1 MPLFCDVAL
10 AVPLDMAFTYAIPPG
25 MEPVVGGRV
34 LVPFRQQRMSG
45 IVVELHDRAPQG
57 IDDFRNDGKEERVR
71 PQGLQPDFL
80 AMPGSAANEVA
91 ERVEFE
97 TSAAKA
103 AIENNPL
110 TAALKRCATPNQIF
124 PAASKAAPVHKSVP
138 ADPPISKASSNAKA
152 AWIRSVIEALDVAPV
167 LDEQLLKLGRWIAD
181 YYLAPIGEVFRTML
195 PLVAEFKRTIT
206 YRITDQGHMALHLA
220 GMSGSPARSQRTPDE
235 QLVEF
240 RVLDYL
246 AEREGVREQSLR
258 GATKVSK
265 ALLAGMVRKKW
276 IAREDVSAVRD
287 AVRTIKVAVLLG
299 AEAASEGKIAEA
311 SPPPDGPEARPHT
324 ETQHPQN
331 ERSAGDSPA
340 VAGATS
346 PRSSLAKKLNNN
358 QRALIDALAAAG
370 GRLPVE
376 TLRDLDVPRTTLATL
391 VRRGLIE
398 IVEEPEDRTAPKLK
412 PRRSPFEFE
421 FSPAQKEAV
430 KQILESVGARKFTGM
445 LLHGV
450 TGSGKTAVYLA
461 VMREVLE
468 QGRSSILLVPEIGLT
483 PAMAADLIQVFGD
496 EVAILHSGL
505 SDDERAEQWH
515 RIKRGEARVVV
526 GTRSAVFAPVSDLAL
541 VIVDEEQDSSYKQ
554 EETPRYHARDVAVMR
569 AKMAGAVVV
578 LGSATPSLE
587 SYYNAKK
594 HKYAL
599 LELPDRVEQRPLP
612 EVEILDMRQE
622 FQETGQEQVISRKL
636 AEEIRERLE
645 KKEQVMVLL
654 NRRGYSPV
662 VLCRACGETLQ
673 CKNCAV
679 SMTHHKREHKMEC
692 HYCGH
697 VAQIPNKCAK
707 CGSEYVYFVGTGSE
721 KLEEL
726 LHGMFPQARIGR
738 LDRDTVRGREDF
750 ERALNALNE
759 GELDMLVGTQM
770 IAKGHDVH
778 GVTLVGVVGAD
789 HALSLPD
796 FRAAERTF
804 QLLTQVAGRAGRG
817 NSPGK
822 VVLQTYFP
830 DHYAVQFAARHDFA
844 GFYDKEL
851 QFRSWM
857 HYPPYSA
864 IANVVIRSEKLD
876 EALAWSGELGRWF
889 EKTRHEGIRVLGPA
903 AAPILR
909 LKRDY
914 RYHFILKSPSRE
926 KMNALLRAMLKEAA
940 AKKIPRTQVIVD
952 VDAVWLM

>member
-1 MPLFCDVAL
+1 MGKRGSLSNSLLYPSNQMYLFSDVAL
-10 AVPLDMAFTYAIPPG
+10 AVPLDMVFTYAIPAG

-34 LVPFRQQRMSG
+34 LVPFRQQRLSG
-45 IVVELHDRAPQG
+45 IVVELHDRPPQV
-57 IDDFRNDGKEERVR
+57 KTKKV
-71 PQGLQPDFL
+71 L
-80 AMPGSAANEVA
+80 
-91 ERVEFE
+91 
-97 TSAAKA
+97 
-103 AIENNPL
+103 
-110 TAALKRCATPNQIF
+110 
-124 PAASKAAPVHKSVP
+124 
-138 ADPPISKASSNAKA
+138 
-152 AWIRSVIEALDVAPV
+152 EALDLSPV
-167 LDEQLLKLGRWIAD
+167 LDEKLLKLGKWIAD

-195 PLVAEFKRTIT
+195 PLSAEFKRAIA
-206 YRITDQGHMALHLA
+206 YRITDEGQMALHLA
-220 GMSGSPARSQRTPDE
+220 GMSGSPARSQRTPE
-235 QLVEF
+235 QQLIEF

-246 AEREGVREQSLR
+246 AERESVREEGLR
-258 GATKVSK
+258 AGTRVSR
-265 ALLAGMVRKKW
+265 ALLGGMVRKRW
-276 IAREDVSAVRD
+276 IAREDVSAARD
-287 AVRTIKVAVLLG
+287 ATRSVKVAVLLG
-299 AEAASEGKIAEA
+299 AEEHHPVETGLKLSPLGGPDV
-311 SPPPDGPEARPHT
+311 PPPAST
-324 ETQHPQN
+324 E
-331 ERSAGDSPA
+331 D
-340 VAGATS
+340 TS
-346 PRSSLAKKLNNN
+346 KSKKLNHN
-358 QRALIDALAAAG
+358 QRTLFDALAAAG
-370 GRLPVE
+370 GRVPVE
-376 TLRDLDVPRTTLATL
+376 ALHGLDVPRTTLGTL
-391 VRRGLIE
+391 VRRGL
-398 IVEEPEDRTAPKLK
+398 VELVAEPRDLTHSKLK
-412 PRRSPFEFE
+412 PRQSPFEFE
-421 FSPAQKEAV
+421 FSRAQKEALGKIGTAV
-430 KQILESVGARKFTGM
+430 ASPKFAGL
-445 LLHGV
+445 LLHGI

-461 VMREVLE
+461 CMREVLE

-483 PAMAADLIQVFGD
+483 PAVAADLHQVFGD

-505 SDDERAEQWH
+505 SDAERAEEWH
-515 RIKRGEARVVV
+515 RIRRGEARVVA

-541 VIVDEEQDSSYKQ
+541 IIVDEEQDSSYKQ

-594 HKYAL
+594 NKYAL
-599 LELPDRVEQRPLP
+599 VELPDRVEMRPLP
-612 EVEILDMRQE
+612 EVEIIDMRKE

-662 VLCRACGETLQ
+662 VLCRACGKTLQ

-679 SMTHHKREHKMEC
+679 SMTHHKREGKMEC

-697 VAQIPNKCAK
+697 VEHIPNKCAQ

-750 ERALNALNE
+750 EHALNALNE
-759 GELDMLVGTQM
+759 GALDMLVGTQM
-770 IAKGHDVH
+770 IAKGHDIH

-789 HALSLPD
+789 MALGLPD

-817 NSPGK
+817 QSPGK
-822 VVLQTYFP
+822 VVLQTYFQ

-844 GFYDKEL
+844 GFYEKEL
-851 QFRSWM
+851 QFRAWM

-864 IANVVIRSEKLD
+864 IANVLIRSEKLD
-876 EALAWSGELGRWF
+876 DALAWSGDLGRWF
-889 EKTRHEGIRVLGPA
+889 EKIRHEGIRVLGPA
-903 AAPILR
+903 AAPITR

-926 KMNALLRAMLKEAA
+926 KMNALLRAMLAEAA
-940 AKKIPRTQVIVD
+940 RRKIPRTQVIVD

>member
-10 AVPLDMAFTYAIPPG
+10 AVPLDTVFTYAIPPG

-45 IVVELHDRAPQG
+45 IVVKLHDRPPQV
-57 IDDFRNDGKEERVR
+57 K
-71 PQGLQPDFL
+71 
-80 AMPGSAANEVA
+80 
-91 ERVEFE
+91 
-97 TSAAKA
+97 TK
-103 AIENNPL
+103 
-110 TAALKRCATPNQIF
+110 K
-124 PAASKAAPVHKSVP
+124 
-138 ADPPISKASSNAKA
+138 
-152 AWIRSVIEALDVAPV
+152 VIEALDLAPV
-167 LDEQLLKLGRWIAD
+167 LDEHLLKLGKWIAD
-181 YYLAPIGEVFRTML
+181 YYLAPVGEVFRTML
-195 PLVAEFKRTIT
+195 PLSAEFKRSIA
-206 YRITDQGHMALHLA
+206 YRITDEGRMALHLA
-220 GMSGSPARSQRTPDE
+220 GISGSPARSKRTPDE

-246 AEREGVREQSLR
+246 AERESMREESLR
-258 GATKVSK
+258 GATRVGKT
-265 ALLAGMVRKKW
+265 LLAGMVRKRW
-276 IAREDVSAVRD
+276 IAREDVSAARD
-287 AVRTIKVAVLLG
+287 AARLVKVAVLRSVETPVPLAAESDDG
-299 AEAASEGKIAEA
+299 APGVPARL
-311 SPPPDGPEARPHT
+311 DGRDARPST
-324 ETQHPQN
+324 N
-331 ERSAGDSPA
+331 A
-340 VAGATS
+340 
-346 PRSSLAKKLNNN
+346 AKKLNEN
-358 QRALIDALAAAG
+358 QRTLIETLAASG

-376 TLRDLDVPRTTLATL
+376 LLRGLDVPRTTLGTL

-398 IVEEPEDRTAPKLK
+398 LIDEPQDFTASGVKLSRLK
-412 PRRSPFEFE
+412 PRQSPFEFE
-421 FSPAQKEAV
+421 FSVAQKEALAKISEAV
-430 KQILESVGARKFTGM
+430 ASRKFGGL
-445 LLHGV
+445 LLHGI

-461 VMREVLE
+461 CMREVLE

-483 PAMAADLIQVFGD
+483 PAVAADLHQVFGD

-505 SDDERAEQWH
+505 SDAERAEQWH
-515 RIKRGEARVVV
+515 RIRRGEARVVA

-541 VIVDEEQDSSYKQ
+541 IIVDEEQDSSYKQ

-594 HKYAL
+594 NKYAL
-599 LELPDRVEQRPLP
+599 MELPDRVEMRPLP
-612 EVEILDMRQE
+612 EVEIVDMRQE

-662 VLCRACGETLQ
+662 VLCRACGKTLQ

-679 SMTHHKREHKMEC
+679 SMTHHKRERKMEC

-697 VAQIPNKCAK
+697 VEHIPDKCAH

-750 ERALNALNE
+750 EQALNALNE
-759 GELDMLVGTQM
+759 GALDMLVGTQM
-770 IAKGHDVH
+770 IAKGHDIH

-789 HALSLPD
+789 MALGLPD

-817 NSPGK
+817 QSPGK
-822 VVLQTYFP
+822 VVLQTYFQE
-830 DHYAVQFAARHDFA
+830 HYAVQFAARHDFA
-844 GFYDKEL
+844 GFYEKEL
-851 QFRSWM
+851 QFRAWM

-864 IANVVIRSEKLD
+864 IANVLIRSEKLD
-876 EALAWSGELGRWF
+876 EALKWSGELGRWF

-903 AAPILR
+903 AAPITR

-926 KMNALLRAMLKEAA
+926 KMNALLRAMLAEAA
-940 AKKIPRTQVIVD
+940 ARKIPRTQVIVD
-952 VDAVWLM
+952 VDALWLM